1 MVEKE
6 NMESVDELGDVVFC
20 NACQMIAVW
29 IQSQLKQMKTKD
41 KVLRYVTEVISSLG
55 NSILSLVLTVE

>member
-6 NMESVDELGDVVFC
+6 KMESVEEVGDVVFC
-20 NACQMIAVW
+20 NACEMIAVW

-41 KVLRYVTEVISSLG
+41 KVLRYVTEVICS
-55 NSILSLVLTVE
+55 